1 MIAEIGHFALILA
14 LLVAGVQASVPM
26 IGAWRGNAGWMA
38 VDRSAAITQFFLVS
52 VSFGALVWLHV
63 TSDFSVVNVVNNSN
77 TDKPLIYKI
86 TGVWGN
92 HEGSMMLWTLIL
104 VIYGLAVSI
113 FGRGL
118 PPGLR
123 ARALAIQGLIAFAF
137 ILFILLTSNP
147 FLRVDPPPPNGQ
159 GLNPLLQDPGLA
171 VHPPMLYLGY
181 VGFSMAY
188 SFAIAALIEGRVDAA
203 WARWVRPWTLVAWCA
218 LTLGIALGSWWSYY
232 TLGWGGYWAWDPVEN
247 ASLMPWL
254 AGTALLHSSIV
265 AEKRDT
271 MKSWTIFLAIIAFSL
286 SLLGT
291 FLVRSGVLTSVH
303 SFASDPARGVF
314 ILTLLAAF
322 TGGSLILYAFRAPS
336 LKSGGLFTP
345 ISREGGLLFNNAVLS
360 AAAGTVLLG
369 TLYPLFMDALGL
381 GKVSVGPPYFNT
393 VIGPLMVPFLLVMA
407 IGPSLSW
414 KRGNFAEAFRRLRFA
429 LVAAVVAVVAT
440 LALTGLSTKALL
452 VSAGLGLAAWLFFGS
467 LAELAHRLHLFRGS
481 LGDALHRARHLPR
494 SAYGMTLSHAGLAL
508 VLVGVVGS
516 QAWKSE
522 YLGVMHPGQST
533 QIAGYDVK
541 FERLDDAVPGPNYT
555 AVRAT
560 LVVNRDGREVT
571 VMQPERRMYNN
582 PPQPLST
589 VAIRTNFVSDLYAVL
604 GDGDASG
611 GQIVH
616 LFRNPLVP
624 WLFLGAIMMVMG
636 GIVSLTDRRH
646 RVGAPVRRMVPA
658 RAAAAARAAAPAP
671 AAVTVAPRAA
681 SRRWVSV
688 VPVLAFG
695 VLVGFF
701 VWRLYLASQGDTPNL
716 IPSVLINRPAPAF
729 DLPALYANQPDF
741 KTADLKGKVTLVN
754 FFASWCE
761 PCRFEHSVLSDVP
774 KSKLRLIGINY
785 KDRPQDAKGWLK
797 ELGDP
802 YTEIAVDRAG
812 RAGIDFGVYGVPESY
827 LIDKNGVIRFKQTGP
842 LTDDI
847 IRNQIVPLAEKLSK

>member
-1 MIAEIGHFALILA
+1 MVAEIGQFALILA

-26 IGAWRGNAGWMA
+26 IGAWRGNAAWMA

-52 VSFGALVWLHV
+52 LSFGALVWLHV
-63 TSDFSVVNVVNNSN
+63 TSDFSALNVVNNSN

-123 ARALAIQGLIAFAF
+123 ARALGVQGLIAFAF

-147 FLRVDPPPPNGQ
+147 FLRIDPAPPNGL

-188 SFAIAALIEGRVDAA
+188 SFAIAALIERRVDAA

-345 ISREGGLLFNNAVLS
+345 VSREGGLLFNNVVLS
-360 AAAGTVLLG
+360 VAAGTVLLG

-393 VIGPLMVPFLLVMA
+393 VIGPLMAPFLLLMA
-407 IGPSLSW
+407 IGPLLSW
-414 KRGNFAEAFRRLRFA
+414 KRGNLAEALRRLRCA
-429 LVAAVVAVVAT
+429 LVAAIVTVVAT
-440 LALTGLSTKALL
+440 LALDGLSPKALL
-452 VSAGLGLAAWLFFGS
+452 ASAGLGLAAWLFVGS
-467 LAELAHRLHLFRGS
+467 LTESAQRLHLFRGS
-481 LGDALHRARHLPR
+481 FADALHRARHLPR

-508 VLVGVVGS
+508 VLAGVVGS

-522 YLGVMHPGQST
+522 YLGVLHPGQGT
-533 QIAGYDVK
+533 QIAGYAVDFK
-541 FERLDDAVPGPNYT
+541 RLDDAVPGPNYT

-560 LVVNRDGREVT
+560 LVVKRDGRDIT

-589 VAIRTNFVSDLYAVL
+589 VAIHTNFVSDLYAVL

-616 LFRNPLVP
+616 LFRNPLIP
-624 WLFLGAIMMVMG
+624 WLFFGALMMVMG

-646 RVGAPVRRMVPA
+646 RIGAPLRRLVPA
-658 RAAAAARAAAPAP
+658 RAAARAAPA
-671 AAVTVAPRAA
+671 AAAAAEAGPRAA
-681 SRRWVSV
+681 PRRWITAL
-688 VPVLAFG
+688 PVFAFA

-701 VWRLYLASQGDTPNL
+701 VWRLYLASEGDTPNL
-716 IPSVLINRPAPAF
+716 IPSVMIDRPAPAF
-729 DLPALYANQPDF
+729 DLPPLYANQPGL
-741 KTADLKGKVTLVN
+741 KTVDLKGKVTLIN

-761 PCRFEHSVLSDVP
+761 PCRIEHPVLSDIP
-774 KSKLRLIGINY
+774 KSRLRVIGINY
-785 KDRPQDAKGWLK
+785 KDRAQDAKGWLR

-802 YTEIAVDRAG
+802 YTQIAVDRAG
-812 RAGIDFGVYGVPESY
+812 RTGIDFGVYGVPESY

-842 LTDDI
+842 LTGDV
-847 IRNQIVPLAEKLSK
+847 IRNQILPLVEKLSK